1 MFGIGPMEL
10 AVLAIVGLIVLGPE
24 RLPGFARQAAQM
36 IRTLRDMAT
45 GAREQLRDELGPEFA
60 DVDLRNLNPRTAVR
74 RVLFDDEFDIEDL
87 NPRRRLR
94 DAVLGD
100 EDLQA
105 VDPRRVLREPASTNG
120 SSRGSRARREA
131 GGGGA
136 GGSGAGGRDS
146 GGGDSGGGVRM
157 TKQVSDGLGV
167 PPSVANGA
175 NGASRPRPRPSPRPR
190 ASYDEDA
197 T

>member
-1 MFGIGPMEL
+1 MEL

-36 IRTLRDMAT
+36 IRTLRDLAS

-74 RVLFDDEFDIEDL
+74 RVLFDDDFDFDDL
-87 NPRRRLR
+87 NPRRRIR

-105 VDPRRVLREPASTNG
+105 VDPRRVLREPPSTNG
-120 SSRGSRARREA
+120 SSHNGS
-131 GGGGA
+131 
-136 GGSGAGGRDS
+136 SP
-146 GGGDSGGGVRM
+146 VRM
-157 TKQVSDGLGV
+157 TKPVNGGLGV
-167 PPSVANGA
+167 PPQA
-175 NGASRPRPRPSPRPR
+175 ASGTPRPRPRPSPRPR
-190 ASYDEDA
+190 TSYDEDA